1 MEVRSG
7 GGGGSAAGSSS
18 DYSGLRHA
26 HGSSA
31 WIESA
36 YLRVSDWMDAQRR
49 AEAAAALRE
58 EKLHEKLRESAEQA
72 MSSSGSEKRRADRAE
87 ERARHLV
94 SALRALER
102 RVVDGEQQQTSV
114 LQARARSYDD
124 RTVAAAKQLATEV
137 GDARWEQARVRSALR
152 ARSDAMLTRNTR
164 QSVRDHLALP
174 GMAACLVAPP

>member
-1 MEVRSG
+1 MEVRSGG

-72 MSSSGSEKRRADRAE
+72 VSSSGSEKRRRKRRKAGYTDKGRIAYRREHGALATGSARSCLPDAVWNVASDPSVRAE
-87 ERARHLV
+87 H
-94 SALRALER
+94 SHP
-102 RVVDGEQQQTSV
+102 
-114 LQARARSYDD
+114 
-124 RTVAAAKQLATEV
+124 
-137 GDARWEQARVRSALR
+137 GDARHFSHPRGLVRWCRRHTSFDARGGPSASEAK
-152 ARSDAMLTRNTR
+152 ARRRHAG
-164 QSVRDHLALP
+164 V
-174 GMAACLVAPP
+174 